1 VARGD
6 VTNAEWA
13 LIEPLLPVAATGP
26 LPRRLRD
33 QFNGVMWRFRTG
45 SPWRD
50 VPERYGPW
58 STVARKFREWALAGV
73 FQSLMDA
80 LIAEAAARG
89 QVDLSLVSVD
99 STVARAHQDAAGMAV
114 SGEVLDALEAAFTE
128 EKGVPLEQQ
137 ENFRYRVVGTGRVS
151 PTRPARRSRRSAS
164 SGAGRGGGERPA
176 PQPPRSGAPRAD

>member
-1 VARGD
+1 VVRGD

-13 LIEPLLPVAATGP
+13 LIEPFLPVAASGP

-73 FQSLMDA
+73 FQNLMDG

-89 QVDLSLVSVD
+89 QVDLTLVSVD

-128 EKGVPLEQQ
+128 EKGVPVEQQ
-137 ENFRYRVVGTGRVS
+137 ESFRYRVVQV
-151 PTRPARRSRRSAS
+151 RPASTRTARRTMRRVRNAV
-164 SGAGRGGGERPA
+164 E
-176 PQPPRSGAPRAD
+176 RADGARPGLARPNSDAPEAG

>member
-1 VARGD
+1 MARGD

-13 LIEPLLPVAATGP
+13 LIEPFLPVAATGP
-26 LPRRLRD
+26 LPRRARD

-73 FQSLMDA
+73 FQNLMDG

-89 QVDLSLVSVD
+89 QVDLTLVSVD

-128 EKGVPLEQQ
+128 EKGVPLQQQ
-137 ENFRYRVVGTGRVS
+137 ESFRYRVVRARPVSTRATRRTIRRAKSAVVRV
-151 PTRPARRSRRSAS
+151 
-164 SGAGRGGGERPA
+164 GGEQPGPGSPDSDA
-176 PQPPRSGAPRAD
+176 PEAD